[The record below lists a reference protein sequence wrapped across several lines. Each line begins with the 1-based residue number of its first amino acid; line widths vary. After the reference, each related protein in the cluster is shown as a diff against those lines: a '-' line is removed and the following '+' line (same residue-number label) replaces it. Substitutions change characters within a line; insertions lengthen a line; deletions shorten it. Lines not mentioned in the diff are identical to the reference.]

1 MRHTLDAALVALGYV
16 RTDAG
21 AERMRYVRIA
31 PASWR
36 ARAQSVNVRIKP
48 HTLEV
53 VGPIPT
59 LRALQAALAGGET
72 AQPERVIAT
81 APALPGRETV
91 AGAMQ
96 ISDNAGRVAGM
107 AE

>member
-1 MRHTLDAALVALGYV
+1 MSTRFDACHMRHTLDAALVALGYV

-59 LRALQAALAGGET
+59 PARAAGGAGGRRNRAT
-72 AQPERVIAT
+72 GAGNRHRAGIAG
-81 APALPGRETV
+81 PRNCCRC
-91 AGAMQ
+91 
-96 ISDNAGRVAGM
+96 NANQR
-107 AE
+107 